1 MNTTHYKS
9 PGRRADLSPFG
20 VNTAETP
27 TSALRVR
34 NAVGGDIRK
43 GEAVTDAGTVALTG
57 IRTGVGRTGPE
68 QQIEEPQTAGRRL
81 HSVSS
86 NRRFHER

>member
-27 TSALRVR
+27 TSAPRVR

-43 GEAVTDAGTVALTG
+43 GEAVTDAGCGCVDWYPY
-57 IRTGVGRTGPE
+57 RGRADGPRA
-68 QQIEEPQTAGRRL
+68 TD
-81 HSVSS
+81 
-86 NRRFHER
+86 